1 MLDIISKL
9 LYESYVSFILLVVL
23 NTIYIVNNTK
33 TTTIIK
39 EINFVLLLFILFIF
53 PYSLSY
59 NLTFL

>member
-9 LYESYVSFILLVVL
+9 LYESSVSFILLVVL

-39 EINFVLLLFILFIF
+39 EINFVFFIIHTFYLSLFFII
-53 PYSLSY
+53 
-59 NLTFL
+59 